1 MSKEKISGSEALMR
15 SLEHEGVKTLFGYPG
30 GAIMPVF
37 DALYDHRDRLNHILV
52 RHEQGAAHAAQGFAR
67 VSGEVGV
74 CLVTSGPGATN
85 TITGIAD
92 AMIDST
98 PIVVIAGQVGAGL
111 LGTDAFQEVDLV
123 GVTQPISK
131 WNYQIRRAEDVAWA
145 VARAFYIARSGRPG
159 PVVLDFAKNAQ
170 VDMTDYEPV
179 NVDFIR
185 SYDPDPETD
194 STAVAEAVALIN
206 AAKRPL
212 VLVGQG
218 VELGNAQKELQNFVE
233 KADIPCGCTL
243 LGLSALPSNHRLN
256 KGMLGMHGNLG
267 PNVKTNECDVLIA
280 VGMRFDDRV
289 TGKLET
295 YAKQAKI
302 IHLDVDP
309 SEIGK
314 NVAVDVPVLGN
325 CKRTLSLLTELI
337 QPQKHEEWI
346 ASFKPY
352 EEKEFNQVIEKEVFP
367 KEGPMNMG
375 EVVNAV
381 SEATHNEA
389 ILVTDVGQ
397 NQMMACR
404 YFKFTKPRSIVTSG
418 GMGTMGFCLPAAIG
432 ATFGRPDR
440 TVCAFMGDGGLQMTM
455 QELGTVMEQKSPV
468 KIIFMN
474 NNYLGNVRQWQ
485 AMFFN
490 RRYSFT
496 PMMNPDYMQIASAY
510 GIASRRVMSREELND
525 GIQEML
531 STDGPFLLEV
541 CVVEEGNVLPMTP
554 PGSSVNYMLMEC

>member
-131 WNYQIRRAEDVAWA
+131 WSYQIRRAEDVAWA

-218 VELGNAQKELQNFVE
+218 VELGNAQKELLNFVE

-325 CKRTLSLLTELI
+325 CKCTLSLLTELI

-367 KEGPMNMG
+367 KEGPINMG

-432 ATFGRPDR
+432 ATFGRPDVR
-440 TVCAFMGDGGLQMTM
+440 CVPLW
-455 QELGTVMEQKSPV
+455 VME
-468 KIIFMN
+468 
-474 NNYLGNVRQWQ
+474 
-485 AMFFN
+485 
-490 RRYSFT
+490 
-496 PMMNPDYMQIASAY
+496 
-510 GIASRRVMSREELND
+510 
-525 GIQEML
+525 
-531 STDGPFLLEV
+531 V
-541 CVVEEGNVLPMTP
+541 CR
-554 PGSSVNYMLMEC
+554 